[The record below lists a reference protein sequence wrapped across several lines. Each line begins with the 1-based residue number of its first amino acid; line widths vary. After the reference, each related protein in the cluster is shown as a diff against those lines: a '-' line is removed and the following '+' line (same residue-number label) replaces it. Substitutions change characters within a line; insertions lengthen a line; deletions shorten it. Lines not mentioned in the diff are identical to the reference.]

1 MSWEAYRW
9 TAKTP
14 SELLHTLGPHG
25 VDHLVRQ
32 YLDAVWRE
40 LPDEQRNLDG
50 ARRAAQ
56 EVFDRNMKVWAA
68 IKKPSPAA
76 FFENLLPKDTDQFL
90 RQAMLVCWM
99 MIPRAGGRDL
109 GDVRKIVTRVYD
121 RNLDAWAEDNEAFT
135 TGGKKKQ
142 PGAKKAAPSPK
153 KAAAKPGKAP
163 VKKKTA
169 ARAKSKK

>member
-14 SELLHTLGPHG
+14 AELFHTLGPHG

-32 YLDAVWRE
+32 YLDAVWRG
-40 LPDEQRNLDG
+40 LPDDQRNLDA

-68 IKKPSPAA
+68 IKKPSPEA
-76 FFENLLPKDTDQFL
+76 FFQNLLPKDTDQFL

-109 GDVRKIVTRVYD
+109 GDVRKIVTRVYQ
-121 RNLDAWAEDNEAFT
+121 RNLDGWAEDNEAFT
-135 TGGKKKQ
+135 TGGKKKK
-142 PGAKKAAPSPK
+142 PGAKKTGSPAKKAAPKS
-153 KAAAKPGKAP
+153 GKAP
-163 VKKKTA
+163 AKKTS
-169 ARAKSKK
+169 ARAKPKK

>member
-14 SELLHTLGPHG
+14 AELFHTLGPHG

-32 YLDAVWRE
+32 YLDAVWRG
-40 LPDEQRNLDG
+40 LPDDQRNLDA

-68 IKKPSPAA
+68 IKKPSPEA
-76 FFENLLPKDTDQFL
+76 FFQNLLPKDTDQFL

-99 MIPRAGGRDL
+99 MMPRAGGRDL
-109 GDVRKIVTRVYD
+109 GDVRKIVTRVYQ
-121 RNLDAWAEDNEAFT
+121 RNLDGWEEDNEAFT
-135 TGGKKKQ
+135 TGGKKKK
-142 PGAKKAAPSPK
+142 PGAKKTGSPTK
-153 KAAAKPGKAP
+153 KAARKSGKAP
-163 VKKKTA
+163 AKKTS
-169 ARAKSKK
+169 ARAKPKK

>member
-40 LPDEQRNLDG
+40 LPDDARSLAA

-76 FFENLLPKDTDQFL
+76 FFENLLPKPTDQFL

-99 MIPRAGGRDL
+99 MMPRTGGRDL
-109 GDVRKIVTRVYD
+109 GDVRKIVTRVYE
-121 RNLDAWAEDNEAFT
+121 RNLKAWEEDNDAFT
-135 TGGKKKQ
+135 TGGKKK
-142 PGAKKAAPSPK
+142 PKAKKSAPKPK
-153 KAAAKPGKAP
+153 KA
-163 VKKKTA
+163 V
-169 ARAKSKK
+169 SKKRTAGRATAKK

>member
-14 SELLHTLGPHG
+14 SELFHTLGPHG
-25 VDHLVRQ
+25 ADHLVRQ

-40 LPDEQRNLDG
+40 LPDEQRSLAG

-56 EVFDRNMKVWAA
+56 EVFDRNMKVWAG

-99 MIPRAGGRDL
+99 MMPRVGGRDL
-109 GDVRKIVTRVYD
+109 GNVRKIVTRIYQ
-121 RNLDAWAEDNEAFT
+121 RNLEAWEEDNEAFT
-135 TGGKKKQ
+135 TGGRKKPAAKRAATKKK
-142 PGAKKAAPSPK
+142 
-153 KAAAKPGKAP
+153 KPQA
-163 VKKKTA
+163 KKKTA
-169 ARAKSKK
+169 ARKK

>member
-14 SELLHTLGPHG
+14 AELFHTLGPHG

-32 YLDAVWRE
+32 YLDAVWRG
-40 LPDEQRNLDG
+40 LPDEQRNLDA

-68 IKKPSPAA
+68 IKKPSPEA
-76 FFENLLPKDTDQFL
+76 FFQNLLPKDTDQFL

-99 MIPRAGGRDL
+99 MMPRAGGRDL
-109 GDVRKIVTRVYD
+109 GDVRKIVTRVYQ
-121 RNLDAWAEDNEAFT
+121 RNLDGWAEDNEAFT
-135 TGGKKKQ
+135 TGGRKKPKAK
-142 PGAKKAAPSPK
+142 PKSTRKKTSAPKPKKAAPGK
-153 KAAAKPGKAP
+153 KS
-163 VKKKTA
+163 A
-169 ARAKSKK
+169 ARAKAKK

>member
-40 LPDEQRNLDG
+40 LPDEARGLDA
-50 ARRAAQ
+50 ARDAAQ
-56 EVFDRNMKVWAA
+56 EVFDRNMKVWAG
-68 IKKPSPAA
+68 IKKPSPEA
-76 FFENLLPKDTDQFL
+76 FFQNLLPRPTDQFL

-99 MIPRAGGRDL
+99 MMPRVGGRDL
-109 GDVRKIVTRVYD
+109 GDVRKIVTRVYQ
-121 RNLDAWAEDNEAFT
+121 RNLDAWAEDNDAFT
-135 TGGKKKQ
+135 TGGKNK
-142 PGAKKAAPSPK
+142 AKPKAK
-153 KAAAKPGKAP
+153 KAAAKAKAP
-163 VKKKTA
+163 ARKSKTISPKSKTA
-169 ARAKSKK
+169 SRKK

>member
-32 YLDAVWRE
+32 YLDAVWRG
-40 LPDEQRNLDG
+40 LPDDRRSLDA

-76 FFENLLPKDTDQFL
+76 FFENLLPRPTDQFL

-99 MIPRAGGRDL
+99 MMPRAGGRDL
-109 GDVRKIVTRVYD
+109 GGVRKIITRVYQ
-121 RNLDAWAEDNEAFT
+121 RNLDAWAEDNDTFT
-135 TGGKKKQ
+135 AGGRKKTK
-142 PGAKKAAPSPK
+142 SK
-153 KAAAKPGKAP
+153 KAAAKTMKAG
-163 VKKKTA
+163 KKKATA
-169 ARAKSKK
+169 RVRK

>member
-14 SELLHTLGPHG
+14 SELYHTLGPHG

-32 YLDAVWRE
+32 FLDAVWRE
-40 LPDEQRNLDG
+40 LPEDQRNLDA

-56 EVFDRNMKVWAA
+56 EVFDRNMKVWAG

-76 FFENLLPKDTDQFL
+76 FFENLLPRAADQFL

-99 MIPRAGGRDL
+99 MMPRAGGREL
-109 GDVRKIVTRVYD
+109 GDVRKIVNRVFD
-121 RNLDAWAEDNEAFT
+121 RNFEGWEEDNDLFT
-135 TGGKKKQ
+135 GRKSKKK
-142 PGAKKAAPSPK
+142 PPAKKPPAKPK
-153 KAAAKPGKAP
+153 KASA
-163 VKKKTA
+163 KKKP
-169 ARAKSKK
+169 KK

>member
-14 SELLHTLGPHG
+14 SELFHTLGPHG

-40 LPDEQRNLDG
+40 LPDEQRNLAG
-50 ARRAAQ
+50 ARRAVQ
-56 EVFDRNMKVWAA
+56 EVFDRNMKVWAG

-76 FFENLLPKDTDQFL
+76 FFENLLPKPADQFL

-99 MIPRAGGRDL
+99 MMPRVGGRDL
-109 GDVRKIVTRVYD
+109 GGVRKIVTRVYQ
-121 RNLDAWAEDNEAFT
+121 RNLEAWNEDNATFT
-135 TGGKKKQ
+135 GMKKTRSK
-142 PGAKKAAPSPK
+142 AKKPTA
-153 KAAAKPGKAP
+153 
-163 VKKKTA
+163 KKKTA
-169 ARAKSKK
+169 ARKK

>member
-14 SELLHTLGPHG
+14 SELFHTLGPHG

-40 LPDEQRNLDG
+40 LPDEQRNLAG

-56 EVFDRNMKVWAA
+56 EVFDRNMKVWAG

-76 FFENLLPKDTDQFL
+76 FFENLLPKPADQFL

-99 MIPRAGGRDL
+99 MMPRVGGRDL
-109 GDVRKIVTRVYD
+109 GGVRKIVTRVYQ
-121 RNLDAWAEDNEAFT
+121 RNLEAWNEDNATFT
-135 TGGKKKQ
+135 GMKKTRSK
-142 PGAKKAAPSPK
+142 AKKPTA
-153 KAAAKPGKAP
+153 
-163 VKKKTA
+163 KKKTA
-169 ARAKSKK
+169 ARKK

>member
-32 YLDAVWRE
+32 SLDAVWRE
-40 LPDEQRNLDG
+40 LPDDRRTLDA

-56 EVFDRNMKVWAA
+56 EVFDRNMKVWAG

-76 FFENLLPKDTDQFL
+76 FFENLLPKPTDQFL

-99 MIPRAGGRDL
+99 MMPRAGGRDL
-109 GDVRKIVTRVYD
+109 GDVRKIVTRVYE
-121 RNLDAWAEDNEAFT
+121 RNLEGWAEDNEAFT
-135 TGGKKKQ
+135 TGGKKK
-142 PGAKKAAPSPK
+142 ARSKASPK
-153 KAAAKPGKAP
+153 KVIRKDAAKKT
-163 VKKKTA
+163 KTA
-169 ARAKSKK
+169 ARKK

>member
-14 SELLHTLGPHG
+14 SELFHTLGPHG
-25 VDHLVRQ
+25 ADHLVRQ
-32 YLDAVWRE
+32 YLDAVWRD
-40 LPDEQRNLDG
+40 LPDDQRSLDG

-56 EVFDRNMKVWAA
+56 EVFDRNMKVWAG

-99 MIPRAGGRDL
+99 MMPRTGGREL
-109 GDVRKIVTRVYD
+109 GNVRKIVTRIYQ
-121 RNLDAWAEDNEAFT
+121 RNLEAWKEDNAAFT
-135 TGGKKKQ
+135 ETKKVKS
-142 PGAKKAAPSPK
+142 KS
-153 KAAAKPGKAP
+153 KPRKPA
-163 VKKKTA
+163 KKKTA
-169 ARAKSKK
+169 ARKK

>member
-40 LPDEQRNLDG
+40 LPDDQRSLDA

-76 FFENLLPKDTDQFL
+76 FFENLLPRPTDQFL

-99 MIPRAGGRDL
+99 MMPRAGGRDL
-109 GDVRKIVTRVYD
+109 GDVRKIVTRVYQ
-121 RNLDAWAEDNEAFT
+121 RNLDGWAEDNDAFT
-135 TGGKKKQ
+135 TGGKKKAK
-142 PGAKKAAPSPK
+142 AKKPAGKPK
-153 KAAAKPGKAP
+153 KPAAKAKAAGRAK
-163 VKKKTA
+163 VKK
-169 ARAKSKK
+169 

>member
-40 LPDEQRNLDG
+40 LPDDARSLDG

-56 EVFDRNMKVWAA
+56 DVFDRNMKVWAG

-76 FFENLLPKDTDQFL
+76 FFENLLPKPTDQFL

-99 MIPRAGGRDL
+99 MMPRAGGRDL
-109 GDVRKIVTRVYD
+109 GGVRKIVTRVYQ
-121 RNLDAWAEDNEAFT
+121 RNLEAWAEDNEAFT

-142 PGAKKAAPSPK
+142 KAKKS
-153 KAAAKPGKAP
+153 AAKPRKP
-163 VKKKTA
+163 SPKKKTA
-169 ARAKSKK
+169 ARKK

>member
-14 SELLHTLGPHG
+14 SELFHTLGPHG
-25 VDHLVRQ
+25 ADHLVRQ
-32 YLDAVWRE
+32 YLDAVWRG
-40 LPDEQRNLDG
+40 LPEDQRNLDA

-56 EVFDRNMKVWAA
+56 EVFDRNMKVWAG

-99 MIPRAGGRDL
+99 MMPRAGGRDL
-109 GDVRKIVTRVYD
+109 GDVRKIVTRIYQ
-121 RNLDAWAEDNEAFT
+121 RNLDAWHEDNDAYT
-135 TGGKKKQ
+135 TGGKKKAKAKKA
-142 PGAKKAAPSPK
+142 PAKPKKAAPRK
-153 KAAAKPGKAP
+153 KP
-163 VKKKTA
+163 A
-169 ARAKSKK
+169 ARAKAKK